1 MEGSS
6 SMVGTGLFPTIVL
19 RLWKSKWSDLL
30 EIFDD
35 QIREIARGLVQQA
48 QHRAAAL
55 ERELKAI
62 ETRKHEINT
71 QLRSAQVAHDRLRSF
86 VPIRAGDLQCPRCW
100 VEHKT
105 TASLRAVGGGTTHID
120 NFRCNS
126 CQRDF
131 PLRF

>member
-1 MEGSS
+1 
-6 SMVGTGLFPTIVL
+6 
-19 RLWKSKWSDLL
+19 LL

-86 VPIRAGDLQCPRCW
+86 APFGCFN
-100 VEHKT
+100 T
-105 TASLRAVGGGTTHID
+105 TRPQVSVRSVAAQLTLTISGAIAVSATSPCVSKD
-120 NFRCNS
+120 
-126 CQRDF
+126 
-131 PLRF
+131 

>member
-1 MEGSS
+1 M
-6 SMVGTGLFPTIVL
+6 
-19 RLWKSKWSDLL
+19 
-30 EIFDD
+30 IFED
-35 QIREIARGLVQQA
+35 QIREIARGLAQQA

-62 ETRKHEINT
+62 ETRKREIQT
-71 QLRSAQVAHDRLRSF
+71 QLRTAQLAHDRLRSF
-86 VPIRAGDLQCPRCW
+86 VPMRGDDLQCPRCW
-100 VEHKT
+100 IEHKT

-120 NFRCNS
+120 NFRCNK